1 MNRTTDAPGP
11 ASSDVPHAE
20 GLEGLR
26 LLVVGGGSGI
36 GAATVD
42 LTRARGAEVLS
53 ADLRAGDGVDVVAD
67 LTTSD
72 GRAIL
77 VEAAERLGGLDGLA
91 VVAGGG
97 DYRSIAE
104 TDEETWR
111 RTLALNVEGP
121 ALLVRD
127 LLPMLQRSDAASVVT
142 VASAAGLRS
151 YPEFSA
157 YGSAKAALV
166 RWTRGAAWELAGDGI
181 RVNCVSPGP
190 IDTPMLRATQP
201 EGFTP
206 DEWVAEVAKHTAL
219 RRAGTAVEAAEPIAF
234 LLSRRASY
242 LTGVVLPADG
252 GEVA

>member
-1 MNRTTDAPGP
+1 MNRTTDATSPGNDP
-11 ASSDVPHAE
+11 IAQ

-36 GAATVD
+36 GAATVA
-42 LTRARGAEVLS
+42 LGRARGATVVA
-53 ADLRAGDGVDVVAD
+53 ADLHPGDGVDVVAD
-67 LTTSD
+67 LTTAQ
-72 GRAIL
+72 GRTTM
-77 VEAAERLGGLDGLA
+77 VETVEQRLGGLDGLA
-91 VVAGGG
+91 IVAGGG
-97 DYRSIAE
+97 DYRRIAD
-104 TDEETWR
+104 TDAEIWR

-121 ALLVRD
+121 ALLVRQA
-127 LLPMLQRSDAASVVT
+127 LPMLQRSDAASVVT

-201 EGFTP
+201 EGYTP
-206 DEWVAEVAKHTAL
+206 DQWVVEVAKHTAL
-219 RRAGTAVEAAEPIAF
+219 RRAGSAVEAAEPVAF

>member
-1 MNRTTDAPGP
+1 MNHKSDGNAPGP
-11 ASSDVPHAE
+11 DLTAE
-20 GLEGLR
+20 GLSGLR

-36 GAATVD
+36 GAATVN
-42 LTRARGAEVLS
+42 LARARGARVVT
-53 ADLRAGDGVDVVAD
+53 ADLHPGADVVAD
-67 LTTSD
+67 LTTD
-72 GRAIL
+72 EGRTAML
-77 VEAAERLGGLDGLA
+77 ETVEQTLGGLDGLA
-91 VVAGGG
+91 IVAGGG

-104 TDEETWR
+104 TDAETWR

-127 LLPMLQRSDAASVVT
+127 ALPVLRRSDAASVVT

-151 YPEFSA
+151 YPDFSA

-166 RWTRGAAWELAGDGI
+166 RWTRGAAWELAGDRI

-201 EGFTP
+201 EGYSP
-206 DEWVAEVAKHTAL
+206 DEWVVEVAKHTAL
-219 RRAGTAVEAAEPIAF
+219 RRAGTAIEVAEPIVF